1 MSIAR
6 TLDGKLSATLAL
18 ISIVG
23 WVVLGVVEVYPQ
35 ARPDIQTTAI
45 VIGLAVVA
53 YKFYSM
59 DKSTSKDPEMQKA
72 QIEAS
77 VELFLDKLA
86 RYQAAGDT
94 ESEQYKGLKT
104 LLDLFRGFK
113 AIRSEPEDDLPKIVT
128 DDREEQEAKEW

>member
-23 WVVLGVVEVYPQ
+23 WVVVGVVEAYPT

-45 VIGLAVVA
+45 VIGLAIVA

-59 DKSTSKDPEMQKA
+59 DKSTSKDPKMQKA

-86 RYQAAGDT
+86 KHQITSDT
-94 ESEQYKGLKT
+94 ERDEYGLITLINLLKGIGEAHK
-104 LLDLFRGFK
+104 
-113 AIRSEPEDDLPKIVT
+113 EDLPK
-128 DDREEQEAKEW
+128 DSEEQSDEGGP

>member
-23 WVVLGVVEVYPQ
+23 WVVLGVMEAYPA

-45 VIGLAVVA
+45 VIGLVIVA

-77 VELFLDKLA
+77 VELFLEKLA
-86 RYQAAGDT
+86 KYQISSDGARDEAGVST
-94 ESEQYKGLKT
+94 LINLLKNI
-104 LLDLFRGFK
+104 GK
-113 AIRSEPEDDLPKIVT
+113 SYEGELPKIVT
-128 DDREEQEAKEW
+128 DDREEKEAKGEPW

>member
-23 WVVLGVVEVYPQ
+23 WIVVGVMEGYPM
-35 ARPDIQTTAI
+35 ARPDNQTTAI
-45 VIGLAVVA
+45 VIGLAIVA

-59 DKSTSKDPEMQKA
+59 DKVTSKDPEMQKA

-86 RYQAAGDT
+86 KHQLNVEDAKDEDGLLT
-94 ESEQYKGLKT
+94 LINLLKGI
-104 LLDLFRGFK
+104 GK
-113 AIRSEPEDDLPKIVT
+113 AYEGDLPKVST
-128 DDREEQEAKEW
+128 DDREEEEAKEGW